1 MSKSTTKDIFLLIFC
16 LTPIFSKGQIN
27 LDSLAKNHKK
37 VAILPVRVMYNFKK
51 LPNGQTYNDIKKK
64 EYGDGLLLQ
73 EKFITHLVKD
83 TNRISV
89 EVQSFNETNSLLIE
103 NEITLQDLK
112 NSSPDF
118 ICEILKVDAIIEVEI
133 RLSESFSENERSAI
147 QTLQIANIFL
157 NPLNAGGTVFRNSSR
172 TNRYSHDRNDKTVS
186 AMMTITDG
194 KTGEII
200 KESRLSLEGG
210 VFNSS
215 DEIIEKAL
223 WKNFKRSQYFIK

>member
-1 MSKSTTKDIFLLIFC
+1 LK
-16 LTPIFSKGQIN
+16 
-27 LDSLAKNHKK
+27 
-37 VAILPVRVMYNFKK
+37 
-51 LPNGQTYNDIKKK
+51 
-64 EYGDGLLLQ
+64 
-73 EKFITHLVKD
+73 
-83 TNRISV
+83 
-89 EVQSFNETNSLLIE
+89 
-103 NEITLQDLK
+103 ITLQDLK